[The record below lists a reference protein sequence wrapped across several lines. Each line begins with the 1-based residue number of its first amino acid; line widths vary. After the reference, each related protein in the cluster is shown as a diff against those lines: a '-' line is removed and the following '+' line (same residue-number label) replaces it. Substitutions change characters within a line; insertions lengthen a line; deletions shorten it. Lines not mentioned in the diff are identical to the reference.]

1 MNWWNSTGPVDTK
14 LLIHKSLQSPKRQQ
28 QKSSRYLVPISQTD
42 KWHLSL
48 TKHKH
53 VPQPRGKMF
62 LKAFSIHSLEKL
74 FHLLPTKSSAF
85 GDLGLKC
92 SAEEIWVGMWGELSG
107 NHAQNF
113 TADSFTNYHIKTLQ
127 PSNKILYSLN
137 RDKHKQCKSLSVNLE
152 RTIPV
157 INWAKK
163 IHINQNTEVAISVRR
178 SSDSTWRHQVYSQTN
193 STKQGKLKMGGV
205 STAGI
210 KG

>member
-1 MNWWNSTGPVDTK
+1 MTSLPHKAQTCSTTQGKDVSQSFFHPFTGK
-14 LLIHKSLQSPKRQQ
+14 IIPPPSHKE
-28 QKSSRYLVPISQTD
+28 
-42 KWHLSL
+42 LSFWRSGF
-48 TKHKH
+48 K
-53 VPQPRGKMF
+53 VFCWRNMG
-62 LKAFSIHSLEKL
+62 
-74 FHLLPTKSSAF
+74 
-85 GDLGLKC
+85 GY
-92 SAEEIWVGMWGELSG
+92 VGELSG
-107 NHAQNF
+107 NRAQNF
-113 TADSFTNYHIKTLQ
+113 TADSFTDYHIKTLQ

-137 RDKHKQCKSLSVNLE
+137 RDKHKQRKSLSVNLE

-178 SSDSTWRHQVYSQTN
+178 SSDSTWRHQVYSHTN